1 LPRCGSVARGLAD
14 EHSDI
19 GLDVY
24 WASAPTEDERIT
36 AVEGAGWARASTP
49 ASTRW
54 SGRTGTRSTASR
66 SGRRQLGVEETFDLV
81 VKVLPGFDIG
91 PVRARFDGDRITTG

>member
-1 LPRCGSVARGLAD
+1 VSPPRAVPRPDTRPIHTLPRCGSVARGLAD

-36 AVEGAGWARASTP
+36 AVEGAGWARVYA
-49 ASTRW
+49 
-54 SGRTGTRSTASR
+54 
-66 SGRRQLGVEETFDLV
+66 GVDEMEWADGYAIDG
-81 VKVLPGFDIG
+81 VKIG
-91 PVRARFDGDRITTG
+91 